1 MHLLNPS
8 TWQCLHA
15 ADATKTW
22 TRVKPTCLRV
32 QSTVKV
38 QILHIPGVFRS
49 RLSQDG
55 FTSCSMRFNWCPTSA
70 HAHTNTHSCMHTHT
84 HTQRLQQWHQQRLS
98 HTNLHYLYLILSLSL
113 SLIGRNCFSSRCC
126 TSVFCPP
133 PPQRHAG
140 SGLLTCQKKPDLVL
154 SLSLYS
160 RFSPVRSNIPR
171 ESIC

>member
-1 MHLLNPS
+1 MPLIPESPVDCKGPNSAYPWCFSLQIESRTVSP
-8 TWQCLHA
+8 HA
-15 ADATKTW
+15 ACASTD
-22 TRVKPTCLRV
+22 V
-32 QSTVKV
+32 QLQRMHT
-38 QILHIPGVFRS
+38 QTH
-49 RLSQDG
+49 
-55 FTSCSMRFNWCPTSA
+55 T
-70 HAHTNTHSCMHTHT
+70 HACAHTHT
-84 HTQRLQQWHQQRLS
+84 HSDYSSDISSVSPIQTYTIFISFCL
-98 HTNLHYLYLILSLSL
+98 LSL